1 MPASSGA
8 PARWLAMFAF
18 TLASAINY
26 LDRSL
31 LGALQP
37 TLEAEFGLSA
47 KDFGFL
53 HSAFYAVYAIASPF
67 AGFAVDRFGLNTG
80 IISAISLWSM
90 AGIATG
96 FATGLNGLVACRVW
110 LGAAEAAVIPGNS
123 KANGMYVEPRQ
134 RALGAAMGQFGLAIG
149 MASAPVL
156 ASFIS
161 PRYGWRWAFVVAGV
175 LGFLWIPMWLWVSRT
190 VPPAQ
195 AVSRTAISGATV
207 WKDSRV
213 LGLVIANMLG
223 MTVYSLWTTW
233 TTKFLVRTF
242 NLPQDEVNLRF
253 AWIPPIFSV
262 AGGVAGGLLSYRLA
276 RSSSTLP
283 QARLRAAMIGAIALL
298 STAIAP
304 HAGSA
309 GVATLLIGFSFFWS
323 LVFSVN
329 VYALPL
335 DLFGPERA
343 ASGTSA
349 LTGAFGLMSMFIS
362 PMIGASVDHYG
373 FAPACAVIAV
383 LPLAACGVLRWT
395 IRAA

>member
-1 MPASSGA
+1 MPASPGA
-8 PARWLAMFAF
+8 TARWAAMLIF

-31 LGALQP
+31 LSALQP
-37 TLEAEFGLSA
+37 TLEAQFSLSA

-53 HSAFYAVYAIASPF
+53 HSAFYAIYAVTSPF
-67 AGFAVDRFGLNTG
+67 AGLAVDRFGLNTG
-80 IISAISLWSM
+80 ITAAISLWSM

-110 LGAAEAAVIPGNS
+110 LGAAEAAVIPANA
-123 KANGMYVEPRQ
+123 KANGLYVEPSQ
-134 RALGAAMGQFGLAIG
+134 RALGAAMGQVGLAAG
-149 MASAPVL
+149 MAFAPLL
-156 ASFIS
+156 ASFVS
-161 PRYGWRWAFVVAGV
+161 PRYGWRSAFVAAGV
-175 LGFLWIPMWLWVSRT
+175 LGFLWIPLWLWMSRK
-190 VPPAQ
+190 VPPAEPIR
-195 AVSRTAISGATV
+195 ANRASGASV
-207 WKDSRV
+207 WKDPRI

-242 NLPQDEVNLRF
+242 SLPQDVVNLRF

-262 AGGVAGGLLSYRLA
+262 AGGLAGGFLSYRLA
-276 RSSSTLP
+276 RAGGTLP
-283 QARLRAAMIGAIALL
+283 QARYRSALIGAVALL
-298 STAIAP
+298 STALAP

-309 GVATLLIGFSFFWS
+309 GLATLLIGFSFFWS

-329 VYALPL
+329 VYSLPL

-362 PMIGASVDHYG
+362 PAIGASVDHWG
-373 FAPACAVIAV
+373 FAPACTVIAF
-383 LPLAACGVLRWT
+383 LPLAACGILRWT
-395 IRAA
+395 IRTA